1 VKPVDKVIAEIRRIK
16 EIWPKPFIEF
26 ADDNSFVNRKHAK
39 SLLRAMAGEGIRWF
53 TESDIS
59 IARDSELL
67 ALMRDSGCA
76 QVLIGLESPTTAGLH
91 GIEQKSDWKAKQLDT
106 YLAAIDRIQ
115 SHGIS
120 VNGCFVLGLDGTGT
134 ESFQQVRDF
143 VRDSGLYEVQI
154 TIQTAFPGTPLYQRL
169 RREGRLLDETA
180 WELCT
185 LFDVNFRPDRMD
197 VRELER
203 QFVSLARDLYSDTA
217 TKARQ
222 QAYKRTLRG
231 LRKDKQAYLG
241 GAT

>member
-1 VKPVDKVIAEIRRIK
+1 
-16 EIWPKPFIEF
+16 
-26 ADDNSFVNRKHAK
+26 
-39 SLLRAMAGEGIRWF
+39 
-53 TESDIS
+53 
-59 IARDSELL
+59 
-67 ALMRDSGCA
+67 
-76 QVLIGLESPTTAGLH
+76 
-91 GIEQKSDWKAKQLDT
+91 
-106 YLAAIDRIQ
+106 
-115 SHGIS
+115 
-120 VNGCFVLGLDGTGT
+120 
-134 ESFQQVRDF
+134 
-143 VRDSGLYEVQI
+143 
-154 TIQTAFPGTPLYQRL
+154 
-169 RREGRLLDETA
+169 LLDETA